1 LFWKASPA
9 QPRSPET
16 RSSGDAL
23 NDVVMLQQLAA
34 AGGGASFFH
43 GLNEADGV
51 LQDAVNGILDQL
63 AGVLASP
70 SCDFA

>member
-1 LFWKASPA
+1 
-9 QPRSPET
+9 
-16 RSSGDAL
+16 
-23 NDVVMLQQLAA
+23 MLQQLAA